1 LSENPWHAGDFVW
14 SNFPAREDPARP
26 GPRHPGYVTL
36 SSNSS
41 PANAVFLA
49 YTTSQP
55 WTGPRPFGLYAFD
68 RESAAEMGQSRPFTL
83 DLRRMAAVPV
93 TVEWFPNLNTASHGT
108 IRRAPEKLRIIPESA
123 AKQLFSRRPENIE
136 RLGPLWRR

>member
-1 LSENPWHAGDFVW
+1 
-14 SNFPAREDPARP
+14 
-26 GPRHPGYVTL
+26 VTL
-36 SSNSS
+36 STNSS

-68 RESAAEMGQSRPFTL
+68 RE
-83 DLRRMAAVPV
+83 AAVPV

-108 IRRAPEKLRIIPESA
+108 IGRAPEKLRIILESA